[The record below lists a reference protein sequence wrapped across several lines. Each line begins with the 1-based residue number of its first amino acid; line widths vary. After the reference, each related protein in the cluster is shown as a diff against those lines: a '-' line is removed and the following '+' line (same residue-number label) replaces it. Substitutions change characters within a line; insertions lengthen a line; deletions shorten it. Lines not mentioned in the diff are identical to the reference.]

1 MKIGVCAKAL
11 SEVNYEIAADQVI
24 NSRGDVVG
32 QMDPYGTF
40 QTTDEV
46 LIGVMAIP
54 CDSCDCSDTK
64 PTKAKRAR
72 NAKGHLVA
80 DDPSTPDINEAWEQ

>member
-1 MKIGVCAKAL
+1 MKIDVCVKVL
-11 SEVNYEIAADQVI
+11 SEANYKIVADQVV

-46 LIGVMAIP
+46 LINSMNTP
-54 CDSCDCSDTK
+54 CGDCDCANEK
-64 PTKAKRAR
+64 PIKAKRAR